1 MPVMHNIDHFNLR
14 SFDLNLLVAF
24 DALIS
29 EGSVTRAAEKL
40 RIGQPAMSHSLATLR
55 LLLGDELFVRI
66 GQKMQPTARA
76 QSLAGPIREAL
87 HQAQAALKVGLQFD
101 PRTEKRVFRIG
112 VSDEMAQVLLPA
124 LMAYLAQKAPNIG
137 VLARDISLATL
148 EQLLSRSEI
157 DVAVGVPYVPQGAF
171 RGERLF
177 EAQACCCFRPDLI
190 GLTGA
195 FDDAAYFAGRHAVFS
210 QVSDISGCV
219 GEIYRNTGHM
229 LDVGFAAPAF
239 VPLLAV
245 AAQAPLIATVPARI
259 AQLFAPKFGLT
270 IGHVPIASGFS
281 AAHMVWA
288 GHGDH
293 DVALSWLR
301 DCVRASLEGK

>member
-1 MPVMHNIDHFNLR
+1 MKNIDHFNLR

-55 LLLGDELFVRI
+55 LLLGDELFVRM
-66 GQKMQPTARA
+66 GPKMQPTARA

-87 HQAQAALKVGLQFD
+87 HQAQAALKVGLHFD
-101 PRTEKRVFRIG
+101 PSTEKRVFRIG
-112 VSDEMAQVLLPA
+112 VSDEMTQVLLPA
-124 LMAYLAQKAPNIG
+124 LMADLAQKAPNIG
-137 VLARDISLATL
+137 ILARDLSLATV
-148 EQLLSRSEI
+148 EPLLSRSEI

-171 RGERLF
+171 KGERLF
-177 EAQACCCFRPDLI
+177 DAQAVCCFRPDLI
-190 GLTGA
+190 GLKGT
-195 FDDAAYFAGRHAVFS
+195 FDEAAYFAGRHAVFS

-219 GEIYRNTGHM
+219 GEIYRTTGHT
-229 LDVGFAAPAF
+229 LDIGFAAPAF
-239 VPLLAV
+239 LPLLAV

-259 AQLFAPKFGLT
+259 ARLYAAKFDLT
-270 IGHVPIASGFS
+270 IGPVPVISGFS
-281 AAHMVWA
+281 SSHMMWA
-288 GHGDH
+288 GHTEH

-301 DCVRASLEGK
+301 GCIRDCLHDVV